1 MAIAVMPE
9 GPKSRWDRVANALL
23 VLAALLVVG
32 LLVFSLLDAY
42 VFSGK

>member
-1 MAIAVMPE
+1 VAIAVMPS
-9 GPKSRWDRVANALL
+9 GPKSRWDRLGNALL
-23 VLAALLVVG
+23 VIAVVAVLG